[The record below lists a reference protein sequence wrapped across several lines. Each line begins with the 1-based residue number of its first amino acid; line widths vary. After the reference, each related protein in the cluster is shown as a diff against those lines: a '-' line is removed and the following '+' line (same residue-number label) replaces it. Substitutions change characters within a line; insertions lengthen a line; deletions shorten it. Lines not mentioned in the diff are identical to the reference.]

1 MEDVFGYDRF
11 KDCYGKEDVDTI
23 IDQAFKVMK
32 EVVAPTAEEEI
43 SVYVKDGQAVIPE
56 SYVGLYKYMQE
67 NGWGTSNVDEE
78 NEAALPWAMLTAVNE
93 MMNAANP
100 AFHMYVVL
108 TTGAAGIIKDF
119 CDEHVKNMF
128 LPKMYDGTW
137 SGTMCLTE
145 STAGSD
151 VGDLLSK
158 AYPTDDPRIYK
169 IKGSKIF
176 ITSGDGQHVSN
187 LVHMW
192 LARIE
197 GAAPGT
203 KGISLFVVPKYWVNE
218 DGSLEP
224 NFVETV
230 GVEHKLGLKG
240 SATCALAAGDSGTTR
255 GWLVGTYDAATGA
268 GYGMS
273 QMFQMMNEERMNTGV
288 WALSVT
294 ANAYW
299 NAVAYAKDRI
309 QGRIAGTRTN
319 IINHEDVKRMLLL
332 NKATTEACR
341 AIIYKACYLN
351 DVARMDPDTAKRK
364 WAVDRIDCLTPLA
377 KAYTSDE
384 AWSLIN
390 ESIQVYGGYGFIEE
404 YPAAQSARDC
414 KIYSLWEGTNF
425 IQSQDL
431 VGRKWNM
438 GKGAAFAAFLKD
450 IEDFIAANKGTAGFE
465 KEFANLDNAL
475 ASYREIQAVMAQ
487 HREAGKAGLLPTFA
501 RRILTATGQ
510 LYGGFLLLDQ
520 ALIARKRVDE
530 LGAGHYEAKFYNG
543 KILSA
548 RYYLGNVVPNVWAV
562 LDLVKG
568 GDTSVIDADPEIFE
582 Y

>member
-11 KDCYGKEDVDTI
+11 KDCYGKEDIDTI

-32 EVVAPTAEEEI
+32 DFIAPTAEEETA
-43 SVYVKDGQAVIPE
+43 VYVKDGQTIIPE
-56 SYVGLYKYMQE
+56 SYVPMFKYIQE
-67 NGWGTSNVDEE
+67 NGWGTNNLDEE
-78 NEAALPWAMLTAVNE
+78 NEVALPWAMLTAVNE

-108 TTGAAGIIKDF
+108 TTGAAGVIKDF

-128 LPKMYDGTW
+128 LPNMFDGTW

-145 STAGSD
+145 PTAGSD

-158 AYPTDDPRIYK
+158 AYPTDDSRIYK

-187 LVHMW
+187 VVHLW
-192 LARIE
+192 LARVE
-197 GAAPGT
+197 GAVPGT

-224 NFVETV
+224 NNVETV
-230 GVEHKLGLKG
+230 GVEHKMGIKG

-255 GWLVGTYDAATGA
+255 GWLIGTYDAATGT

-273 QMFQMMNEERMNTGV
+273 QMFQMMNEERMNTGM
-288 WALSVT
+288 WSLSVT

-309 QGRIAGTRTN
+309 QGRKAGTRTQ
-319 IINHEDVKRMLLL
+319 IINHEDVKRMLLV

-351 DVARMDPDTAKRK
+351 DVARLDPDPEKRK
-364 WAVDRIDCLTPLA
+364 WASNLGECITPLA

-384 AWSLIN
+384 AWTLIS

-404 YPAAQSARDC
+404 YPGAQSARDC

-431 VGRKWNM
+431 VGRKWNL
-438 GKGAAFAAFLKD
+438 GKGAVFASFLKD
-450 IEDFIAANKGTAGFE
+450 IEEFITANKSTAGFE
-465 KEFANLDNAL
+465 KEFANLNKAL
-475 ASYREIQAVMAQ
+475 ASYREIQVTMAQ
-487 HREAGKAGLLPTFA
+487 YKEAGLAGMLPTFA
-501 RRILTATGQ
+501 RRILTATAQ
-510 LYGGFLLLDQ
+510 LYGGYLLLDQ
-520 ALIARKRVDE
+520 ALLAKKRVDE

-543 KILSA
+543 KLIST
-548 RYYLGNVVPNVWAV
+548 RYYLSNIVPNVWAV
-562 LDLVKG
+562 LDLVKA
-568 GDTSVIDADPEIFE
+568 GDTSVIDADPEIFDF
-582 Y
+582 